1 VETWCIKLDGSQLP
15 SREEIGGKAHGI
27 ARMRRI
33 GLPVPDAF
41 VLPTSVGRAYHAAGI
56 ALPDEAL
63 AAIRDGVGG
72 LEATQGRTFGRGP
85 SPLLVSVRSGAA
97 QSMPGMM
104 DTILN
109 LGMNDVVEQALGE
122 ETKDPRFAR
131 DTHRRFVES
140 YAKTVLGAEEAV
152 LSSTHDPVEL
162 RRAVEQATGKAVPE
176 DPYEQ
181 LKGAIA
187 AVFSSWG
194 SPRAIAY
201 RRHHGISDEAGTA
214 VTVQAM
220 VFGNIDE
227 NSGTGVF
234 FTRDPAT
241 GQRRPYGDF
250 LPGGQGEDVVSGTV
264 SPMHLDELKDRLPDI
279 YDQLMN
285 IGNILEQDSKDVQ
298 DIEFTLERGRLF
310 ILQTRNAKR
319 SPAAAIR
326 IAVHLAE
333 EGLISREEA
342 LRRILPEHVDAVLK
356 ATIDPD
362 VLEQAV
368 VVATGEPACP
378 GIAAGIAVGD
388 SDAAIDMEAEGKA
401 AILVRRSTSPEDVH
415 GMIASAGICT
425 EVGGRTSHAAVVSRE
440 LGRPSIVGCGEGAL
454 QGLIGQVIT
463 MDGDTGRIYAGEL
476 PAVQPTVQ
484 DHPALEE
491 LIRWAAA
498 QPDCLARGH
507 PLLKFVESQPA

>member
-1 VETWCIKLDGSQLP
+1 VQTWCIKLDGSQLP

-27 ARMRRI
+27 ARMRRL

-41 VLPTSVGRAYHAAGI
+41 VLPTSVGRQYHSKGVS
-56 ALPDEAL
+56 LPEEAF
-63 AAIRDGVGG
+63 AAIRDGIAS
-72 LEATQGRTFGRGP
+72 LETSQRRTFGRGP

-109 LGMNDVVEQALGE
+109 LGMNDAVEQVLGE

-140 YAKTVLGAEEAV
+140 YARTVLGAEGDFGRYQSPA
-152 LSSTHDPVEL
+152 EL
-162 RRAVEQATGKAVPE
+162 RDAVQNATGSAVPE

-181 LKGAIA
+181 LEGAIT
-187 AVFSSWG
+187 AVFSSWQ

-201 RRHHGISDEAGTA
+201 RRHHGISDEGGTA

-241 GQRRPYGDF
+241 GERRPYGDF

-264 SPMHLDELKDRLPDI
+264 SPLHLDELKDRMSDI
-279 YDQLMN
+279 YDQLMD
-285 IGNILEQDSKDVQ
+285 IGKTLEQDSKDIQ
-298 DIEFTLERGRLF
+298 DIEFTVERGRLF

-326 IAVHLAE
+326 IAVHLAG

-362 VLEQAV
+362 ALEQAV

-388 SDAAIDMEAEGKA
+388 SDAAIDMEAEGKP

-415 GMIASAGICT
+415 GMIAAVGVCT
-425 EVGGRTSHAAVVSRE
+425 EVGGKTSHAAVVSRE
-440 LGRPSIVGCGEGAL
+440 LGRPSIVGCGDGAL

-463 MDGDTGRIYAGEL
+463 MDGDTGRVYAGLL
-476 PAVQPTVQ
+476 PAVQPTVK
-484 DHPALEE
+484 DHPPLEE
-491 LIRWAAA
+491 LIRWAAV
-498 QPDCLARGH
+498 QPDVLAHGH
-507 PLLKFVESQPA
+507 PLLRLVESQPA